1 MSVTVHRIDKIKDAL
16 QPAPSVIPTAGE
28 PVSLGPLRQP
38 PVRHSRAQTWAL
50 RIAPFLTFAV
60 FLVVWHF
67 ASLNYPAF
75 ILPGPLLV
83 AQRLAEKL
91 LDGTLPA
98 NTLITLSEAVPGLI
112 LGALLGFL
120 TGYPIAKS
128 HVVDRLLSPFIV
140 ASQGVPFIAIAP
152 LLLIWFG
159 NGAGAK
165 IFLCAIVV
173 FFPITINVIVGLRGI
188 SPLLRD
194 LFRSMNATRWET
206 FSKLEL
212 PAALPLVLAGVRVGG
227 TLSMIG
233 ALAAEFLGTDR
244 GLGFVINQGRGLYD
258 TPLVLAGIVTTVI
271 TALCIYG
278 SIRLIERRLVRGS

>member
-1 MSVTVHRIDKIKDAL
+1 MSANINQIV
-16 QPAPSVIPTAGE
+16 QPKLTAA
-28 PVSLGPLRQP
+28 SDRLGARG
-38 PVRHSRAQTWAL
+38 WAL
-50 RIAPFLTFAV
+50 RFAPLITFTV
-60 FLVVWHF
+60 FMVVWQLT
-67 ASLNYPAF
+67 SLNYPPF
-75 ILPGPLLV
+75 ILPGPALV
-83 AQRLAEKL
+83 AEKLWAKL
-91 LDGTLPA
+91 LDGTLPMHTA
-98 NTLITLSEAVPGLI
+98 ITLSEALPGLA
-112 LGALLGFL
+112 LGALVGFAA
-120 TGYPIAKS
+120 GYPIAKS
-128 HVVDRLLSPFIV
+128 HVIDRLLSPFIV

-159 NGAGAK
+159 NGPGAK

-173 FFPITINVIVGLRGI
+173 FFPITVNVIVGLRGI

-206 FSKLEL
+206 FTQLEI
-212 PAALPLVLAGVRVGG
+212 PAALPLVLAGLRVGG

-278 SIRLIERRLVRGS
+278 GIRAIEIKTIR

>member
-1 MSVTVHRIDKIKDAL
+1 MSVNSRSLKSTGRSDPNARSQAQAVVLRFAPLVTLAL
-16 QPAPSVIPTAGE
+16 
-28 PVSLGPLRQP
+28 
-38 PVRHSRAQTWAL
+38 
-50 RIAPFLTFAV
+50 FM
-60 FLVVWHF
+60 LVWQLV
-67 ASLNYPAF
+67 SLNYPPF
-75 ILPGPLLV
+75 ILPGPALV
-83 AQRLAEKL
+83 AERLWVKL
-91 LDGTLPA
+91 LDGTLPMHTA
-98 NTLITLSEAVPGLI
+98 VTLSEALPGLA
-112 LGALLGFL
+112 LGALFGFAV
-120 TGYPIAKS
+120 GYPIAKS
-128 HVVDRLLSPFIV
+128 HIMDRLLSPFIV

-173 FFPITINVIVGLRGI
+173 FFPITVNVIVGLRGI

-206 FSKLEL
+206 FTQLEV
-212 PAALPLVLAGVRVGG
+212 PAALPLMLAGLRVGG
-227 TLSMIG
+227 TLSIIG

-258 TPLVLAGIVTTVI
+258 TPLVLAGIVTTVA

-278 SIRLIERRLVRGS
+278 AIRVLEIKTLR

>member
-1 MSVTVHRIDKIKDAL
+1 MSAFLRNTAIIKRANRIEHPPGGVPTHR
-16 QPAPSVIPTAGE
+16 E
-28 PVSLGPLRQP
+28 P
-38 PVRHSRAQTWAL
+38 RARLSAWAL
-50 RIAPFLTFAV
+50 RLAPLATLGV
-60 FLVVWHF
+60 FVLIWHL
-67 ASLNYPAF
+67 ASLRYPPF
-75 ILPGPLLV
+75 ILPGPALV
-83 AQRLAEKL
+83 AARLAEKL
-91 LDGTLPA
+91 ADGTLIA
-98 NTLITLSEAVPGLI
+98 HTAVTLSEAIPGLI
-112 LGALLGFL
+112 LGALLGFI

-128 HVVDRLLSPFIV
+128 HIADRLLSPFIV

-159 NGAGAK
+159 NGPGAK

-173 FFPITINVIVGLRGI
+173 FFPITINVIVGLRSI
-188 SPLLRD
+188 QPQLRD
-194 LFRSMNATRWET
+194 LFRSLNASRRDT

-212 PAALPLVLAGVRVGG
+212 PAALPMVLAGLRVGG

-258 TPLVLAGIVTTVI
+258 TPLVLAGIVTTVV

-278 SIRLIERRLVRGS
+278 SIRLLEKALVR

>member
-1 MSVTVHRIDKIKDAL
+1 MSATINTNNNIRPPLAHRGMRGWAFRL
-16 QPAPSVIPTAGE
+16 APM
-28 PVSLGPLRQP
+28 
-38 PVRHSRAQTWAL
+38 
-50 RIAPFLTFAV
+50 LTFAV
-60 FLVVWHF
+60 FILVWELV
-67 ASLNYPAF
+67 SLNYPPF
-75 ILPGPLLV
+75 ILPGPLNVAVRLV
-83 AQRLAEKL
+83 DKLA
-91 LDGTLPA
+91 DGTLLYHTA
-98 NTLITLSEAVPGLI
+98 ITLSEAIPGLC
-112 LGALLGFL
+112 LGALVGFV

-128 HVVDRLLSPFIV
+128 HIVDRLLSPFIV

-194 LFRSMNATRWET
+194 LFSSMNATRYET

-212 PAALPLVLAGVRVGG
+212 PAALPLVLAGLRVGG

-244 GLGFVINQGRGLYD
+244 GLGFIINQGRGLYD
-258 TPLVLAGIVTTVI
+258 TPLVLVGIVTTVA

-278 SIRLIERRLVRGS
+278 GIRLIERTVVK